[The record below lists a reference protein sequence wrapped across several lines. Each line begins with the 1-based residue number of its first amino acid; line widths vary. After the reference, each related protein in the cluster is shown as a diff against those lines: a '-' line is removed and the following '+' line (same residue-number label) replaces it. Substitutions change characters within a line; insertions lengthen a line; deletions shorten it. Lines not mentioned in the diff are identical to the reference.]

1 MQAVAAIMLAWQVH
15 FDVIQMVLLD
25 LLYAS
30 LAAASVT
37 LEASGGWATLRTYF
51 NPTSLCLPTLLASPP
66 YCPPISPL

>member
-37 LEASGGWATLRTYF
+37 LEASGGWATLRILC
-51 NPTSLCLPTLLASPP
+51 NPTSHCLPTLRASPP